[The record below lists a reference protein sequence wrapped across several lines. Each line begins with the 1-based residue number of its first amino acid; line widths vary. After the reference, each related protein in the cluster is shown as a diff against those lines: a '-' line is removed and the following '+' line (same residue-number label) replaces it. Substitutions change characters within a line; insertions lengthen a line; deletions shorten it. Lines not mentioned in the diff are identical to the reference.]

1 MLKDLVDINRP
12 QADAK
17 RQKVI
22 IRVKDIV
29 HEEVIGDH
37 VRLQQIYTNLVS
49 NAIKYTPEGGTIDVT
64 LEEEERSQCAKIAQ
78 YDFTVKDNGIGMS
91 KEYLP
96 HVFDAFSRAE
106 RQGGHGA
113 AGHGAWHA
121 DRAFGGTHDEWR
133 YRGGE

>member
-1 MLKDLVDINRP
+1 M
-12 QADAK
+12 
-17 RQKVI
+17 I

-49 NAIKYTPEGGTIDVT
+49 NAIKYTPEGGTIDIT
-64 LEEEERSQCAKIAQ
+64 LEEKNAGSAKIAQ

-106 RQGGHGA
+106 RKEVTEQQGTGLGMPIALSA
-113 AGHGAWHA
+113 ARMMNG
-121 DRAFGGTHDEWR
+121 DIEV
-133 YRGGE
+133 GE